1 MVVDK
6 DDNLIL
12 ADKSVLRMYSN
23 DGKYVKE
30 CKLGGDAWDISYHKK
45 SGP

>member
-12 ADKSVLRMYSN
+12 ADQSFLRMYN
-23 DGKYVKE
+23 KDGKYVKE
-30 CKLGGDAWDISYHKK
+30 CKLGGVDYADV
-45 SGP
+45 